1 MGLDMYLEKV
11 KKYDD
16 ATLREILETVSYVGY
31 LNNERAKGCSFEEWC
46 GGKEEFVRKDLVDK
60 MKKDLSIQ
68 YYAWDTD
75 REYPRE
81 RITSDLGYWRKANQ
95 IHNWFVTNVQDGEYD
110 CGSYPVSK
118 EQIEE
123 LLDACREVLS
133 ASELVDGKVCNGYTF
148 ENGREVPIMEDGK
161 IILDPSVADELLP
174 TRSGFFFGGT
184 AYDEWYY
191 EDIKHTIEVL
201 EDTLR
206 DIDFEHEI
214 VFYSSSW

>member
-11 KKYDD
+11 KKYDN
-16 ATLREILETVSYVGY
+16 ASLREILETVEYAGY
-31 LNNERAKGCSFEEWC
+31 ITEKLAKGCSFEEWC
-46 GGKEEFVRKDLVDK
+46 GGNEEFVRKDLVDNEEF
-60 MKKDLSIQ
+60 LN
-68 YYAWDTD
+68 
-75 REYPRE
+75 EC
-81 RITSDLGYWRKANQ
+81 ITSELGYWRKANQ
-95 IHNWFVTNVQDGEYD
+95 IHNWFVNNVQDGKDD
-110 CGSYPVSK
+110 CGCYPVSK

-123 LLDACREVLS
+123 LLDTCREVLG

-148 ENGREVPIMEDGK
+148 ENGREVPIMEDGQT
-161 IILDPSVADELLP
+161 ILDPSVADKLLP

-206 DIDFEHEI
+206 DTDFEHEI